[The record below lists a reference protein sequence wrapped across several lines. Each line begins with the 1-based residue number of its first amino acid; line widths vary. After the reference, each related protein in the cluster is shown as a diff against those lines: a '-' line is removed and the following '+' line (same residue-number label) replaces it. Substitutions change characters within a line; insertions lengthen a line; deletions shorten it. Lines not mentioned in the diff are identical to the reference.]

1 MMKDQKQVLQLGLVL
16 LRLMAVV
23 VVVVVVLLLLLLL
36 RLRFHYQR
44 PLMEFHQL
52 ILEFQ
57 HLQLLSD
64 PKKTTLNS
72 LLRICVRI
80 TCSSRTALAFR
91 SSLCRSMAA

>member
-1 MMKDQKQVLQLGLVL
+1 MKDQKQVLQLGLVL

-72 LLRICVRI
+72 LLRICV
-80 TCSSRTALAFR
+80 
-91 SSLCRSMAA
+91 

>member
-72 LLRICVRI
+72 LLRICV
-80 TCSSRTALAFR
+80 
-91 SSLCRSMAA
+91 